1 TITADLGGE
10 RPAVVEIETGGTAT
24 AFADLATKSCDIGL
38 ASRRAAPGEAAMIA
52 RAGLGDLFSDA
63 SEHVLALDGIAV
75 VVNRQ
80 NPSHHLSLSDLGRLY
95 SGDQQAWS
103 GDASALG
110 QVV

>member
-1 TITADLGGE
+1 
-10 RPAVVEIETGGTAT
+10 
-24 AFADLATKSCDIGL
+24 
-38 ASRRAAPGEAAMIA
+38 
-52 RAGLGDLFSDA
+52 GLGDLFSDA

-80 NPSHHLSLSDLGRLY
+80 NPSNHLSLSDLGRLY

-110 QVV
+110 QVVLFARDERSGTFDTFDSAV